1 MSALIA
7 FTEKGKE
14 IVEGLKDVTLVE
26 HPFEVVAEGQM
37 KKNAKH
43 KELTPLF
50 MAYLRNGFSLT
61 GPVFKLLFF
70 SQRVITKL
78 KTSINVL
85 C

>member
-7 FTEKGKE
+7 FTEKGKDL
-14 IVEGLKDVTLVE
+14 VEGLKDVTLIE

-50 MAYLRNGFSLT
+50 MAYLRKGYPIAGF
-61 GPVFKLLFF
+61 GFILLYF
-70 SQRVITKL
+70 SQRVISKL
-78 KTSINVL
+78 KSMFHIR
-85 C
+85 

>member
-14 IVEGLKDVTLVE
+14 IVEGLKDVTLIE

-61 GPVFKLLFF
+61 NPLFKLLLF

-78 KTSINVL
+78 KSTLHIR
-85 C
+85 